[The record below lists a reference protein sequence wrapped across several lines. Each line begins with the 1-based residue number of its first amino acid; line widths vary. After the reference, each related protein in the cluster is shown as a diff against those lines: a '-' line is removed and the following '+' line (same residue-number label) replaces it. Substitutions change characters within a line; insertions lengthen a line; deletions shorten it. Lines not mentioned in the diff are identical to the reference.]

1 MNAENSNE
9 SKVKLCGI
17 VVLLGAALSVIPFF
31 TVITYAFRGE
41 SPYSFTLLLR
51 SLATLAGFSIIGYG
65 IFKDKRELFKIG
77 LFIATASFVLDAY
90 FPFLW
95 TKENYKYFGSLTKS
109 LGGENFVLLLCYLS
123 AVVGF
128 VLMGIHFSQ
137 KSEEQSANLG
147 TIAMVFIAA
156 YIVLLIGHAIYYMKE
171 NYISF
176 WPYVSAYFTGASV
189 LSIVGAAGVLLMP
202 YAFPVET
209 SQQRIINESGT
220 ENKAESVEQIGAE
233 GQVSQKMD
241 EADAFALLRKYKQLL
256 DAEVITQ
263 EEFDSKKK
271 ELL

>member
-1 MNAENSNE
+1 
-9 SKVKLCGI
+9 
-17 VVLLGAALSVIPFF
+17 
-31 TVITYAFRGE
+31 
-41 SPYSFTLLLR
+41 
-51 SLATLAGFSIIGYG
+51 
-65 IFKDKRELFKIG
+65 
-77 LFIATASFVLDAY
+77 
-90 FPFLW
+90 
-95 TKENYKYFGSLTKS
+95 
-109 LGGENFVLLLCYLS
+109 
-123 AVVGF
+123 
-128 VLMGIHFSQ
+128 MGIHFSQ